1 MSFTTEVKSEIAQN
15 ELKPC
20 CQKAELS
27 ALVQLC
33 SSLTIN
39 AQGMSLMIKTENAAT
54 AKRILKLLKE
64 NYAVETDLSVIK
76 KMNLKKNKKV
86 PISILIFQICIPVKY
101 HQTTFPFQI
110 PHGL

>member
-15 ELKPC
+15 ELKTC

-39 AQGMSLMIKTENAAT
+39 AQGMSLMIKTETRRRRADSEAAE
-54 AKRILKLLKE
+54 RKLRRGNRLIGHQE
-64 NYAVETDLSVIK
+64 DD
-76 KMNLKKNKKV
+76 LKK
-86 PISILIFQICIPVKY
+86 
-101 HQTTFPFQI
+101 TTFT
-110 PHGL
+110 GCRC